1 MITYMKVFYQ
11 VFYHK
16 CPQVPTSANKCP
28 KDRTSVYKCGIFS
41 FFSLDGSWTSHG
53 LNLVILRHVKL
64 RDPPR
69 SACIPEHR
77 PALVFLFLTN
87 AHRALEEKKKKK
99 TAEHPRFDAHTLTQ
113 SYTYEIIMHN
123 HLVKCNPL
131 QSIYNLYKYLCIMCL
146 CTLLVHMICSV
157 EMASTICW
165 YLFL

>member
-99 TAEHPRFDAHTLTQ
+99 RLPSIRVLMHTLL
-113 SYTYEIIMHN
+113 HN
-123 HLVKCNPL
+123 P
-131 QSIYNLYKYLCIMCL
+131 
-146 CTLLVHMICSV
+146 THMK
-157 EMASTICW
+157 
-165 YLFL
+165 